1 MNLQKVSHIFTK
13 IVLKPLR
20 TNLFYIV
27 FSLIF
32 CFAANISIN
41 AQEKK
46 PSVVAKKLEN
56 QKDTITISKSDLK
69 NTKLKTPKDSVKPNK
84 AALESTVKR
93 KAVDYEKIDQKTKIV
108 TLYNKAELYY
118 EDIELKAGIIVLD
131 YAKNEVYAGRIK
143 DEKGNYSQYP
153 KFKQGQ
159 NEVEPD
165 SIRFNFKTK
174 KALVWNSRTKQSEM
188 NIIAERSKKENDSVY
203 FMKNAKLTT
212 SENLEDPE
220 YYFLARTAKFV
231 PGKKVVVGLTNMYIA
246 NVPTPLGLP
255 FAFFPMTDTA
265 RSGVI
270 IPTFQDTN
278 LRGYSLQNGG
288 YYFALSDNYDLTFTG
303 DYFTNGSY
311 ALRFQSAY
319 AKRYKFTGD
328 VQLRFENQ
336 INGERGFPNYS
347 KTRQYNIQWTHT
359 QDNKNNPT
367 SRFSASVNLGS
378 SQYFAQSLNIV
389 NNNARLNNSLNSSI
403 NYQKTFNSV
412 PAVNMTLTA
421 THSQNTQTQAINM
434 TLPTL
439 VANVDRIF
447 PFAPT
452 DGVKKGFIKNI
463 NLQYSVNAQNS
474 IVTTDSLFFKPQM
487 FRDMKTG
494 IQHSIPIS
502 TNFKIFK
509 HFSATSSVNF
519 NEVWTFKTIEKSFDV
534 NKDKVVTREIPGFDA
549 YRTYDFSAGL
559 GTNIYGTFNN
569 PFGKK
574 SRVRTIRHTIRPN
587 IGYAY
592 SPDFSN
598 YYQKYALNASQT
610 QFATYTRF
618 ENGINAGPSNSF
630 ASTMNI
636 NVFNSF
642 EAKVVDKD
650 STKTELKKIMLISNL
665 TFSTAYDLGKKVLQ
679 PINVT
684 GGTALFNDRLSVNF
698 GATLDPF
705 ALDNANNPLTKFN
718 IANGGSLFRM
728 TQANIAMGYSLSSNK
743 EKNDSTK
750 KVDAQN
756 QRNGGRDDD
765 LFGSSRDL
773 SDRRQSNF
781 DDKDKEK
788 DEFAGFYK
796 TKQPWDLTFAYSL
809 TYGNQKRENAIV
821 NNSLMISGS
830 VQLTPKWRLRGNS
843 GYDFVQ
849 KGITFTSI
857 NFERDLLSWR
867 MDFNWIPIGDN
878 TQWGF
883 FIGVKAGILS
893 DIKWDKRR
901 LPDPVR
907 R

>member
-1 MNLQKVSHIFTK
+1 MNLQKVSHISTK
-13 IVLKPLR
+13 IALKPLR

-27 FSLIF
+27 FCIIC
-32 CFAANISIN
+32 CFAVNISIM
-41 AQEKK
+41 AQNTKSIEVTKQI
-46 PSVVAKKLEN
+46 EN
-56 QKDTITISKSDLK
+56 QKDKLKISQSDLQS
-69 NTKLKTPKDSVKPNK
+69 TKLLKQKDTLKPNK
-84 AALESTVKR
+84 AALESTIKR

-143 DEKGNYSQYP
+143 EAKGNYSQYP

-231 PGKKVVVGLTNMYIA
+231 PGKKVVVGVTNMYIA

-278 LRGYSLQNGG
+278 RGYSLQNAG

-319 AKRYKFTGD
+319 AKRYKFNGD
-328 VQLRFENQ
+328 LQLRFENQ
-336 INGERGFPNYS
+336 IIGERGFPNYN
-347 KTRQYNIQWTHT
+347 KTRQYNVQWSHT

-378 SQYFAQSLNIV
+378 SEYFAQSLNIV
-389 NNNARLNNSLNSSI
+389 NNSARLNNSLNSSI
-403 NYQKTFNSV
+403 NYQKSFNSV

-421 THSQNTQTQAINM
+421 THSQNTQTKAINM

-439 VANVDRIF
+439 QASVDRIF
-447 PFAPT
+447 PFAPK
-452 DGVKKGFIKNI
+452 DGLKKGFIKNI
-463 NLQYSVNAQNS
+463 NFQYSVNAQNS

-494 IQHSIPIS
+494 VQHSIPIA
-502 TNFKIFK
+502 TNFKVLK
-509 HFSATSSVNF
+509 YFSVTTSMNY

-534 NKDKVVTREIPGFDA
+534 DKDKVVTKENIGFDSF
-549 YRTYDFSAGL
+549 RTYNFQSGI
-559 GTNIYGTFNN
+559 GTNIYGTFTN

-574 SRVRTIRHTIRPN
+574 SSVKAIRHTIRPQ
-587 IGYAY
+587 IGYSY
-592 SPDFSN
+592 MPDFSN
-598 YYQKYALNASQT
+598 YYQKHALNASQT
-610 QFATYTRF
+610 RFATYTRF
-618 ENGINAGPSNSF
+618 ENGIYSGPQGAFS
-630 ASTMNI
+630 STLNFSVL
-636 NVFNSF
+636 NTF

-650 STKTELKKIMLISNL
+650 SIKTELKKIMLINNL
-665 TFSTAYDLGKKVLQ
+665 TFSSGYDLGTKVLQ
-679 PINVT
+679 PINIT

-705 ALDNANNPLTKFN
+705 ALDNANNPITKFN

-728 TQANIAMGYSLSSNK
+728 TQANIAMGYTLSSSK

-750 KVDAQN
+750 KPDQQN

-765 LFGSSRDL
+765 LFGTSRDL

-781 DDKDKEK
+781 DDKEKEK

-830 VQLTPKWRLRGNS
+830 IQLTPKWRLRGNS
-843 GYDFVQ
+843 GYDLVQ
-849 KGITFTSI
+849 KGITFTSF

-867 MDFNWIPIGDN
+867 MDFNWIPIGEN

-893 DIKWDKRR
+893 DIKWDKRK
-901 LPDPVR
+901 LPDPAR